1 MATNEEKRRAIG
13 SNNEAARRAI
23 GTNNEAARRRI
34 GSDMIERRTG
44 RAQVDDINALVNQ
57 PRQRRTL
64 PAVAPRGGVPAQ
76 TGTGNYT
83 APPAGAGGGIAGPL
97 VEVSGSRE
105 YFANKT
111 QFYTS
116 DFLFVVEI
124 QPLRRMTMMDANGAE
139 VPFEYR
145 EPPTDV

>member
-1 MATNEEKRRAIG
+1 MPSLADQ
-13 SNNEAARRAI
+13 RRAI
-23 GTNNEAARRRI
+23 GTNNEAARRQI

-44 RAQVDDINALVNQ
+44 RAQVDDINALVKQ
-57 PRQRRTL
+57 PGARRTL
-64 PAVAPRGGVPAQ
+64 KQLEPRGSVPAQ
-76 TGTGNYT
+76 TGTGNYQ
-83 APPAGAGGGIAGPL
+83 PPAAGAGGGIAGPL

-116 DFLFVVEI
+116 EFLFVVEI
-124 QPLRRMTMMDANGAE
+124 QPLQRMTMMDANGAA
-139 VPFEYR
+139 VSFEYK

>member
-1 MATNEEKRRAIG
+1 MATLAEQRAQIAEGMRRSRQGTSEASRRATG
-13 SNNEAARRAI
+13 QA
-23 GTNNEAARRRI
+23 
-34 GSDMIERRTG
+34 MIERRTG
-44 RAQVDDINALVNQ
+44 RAEVDDINALVNQ
-57 PRQRRTL
+57 PRQRRSL
-64 PAVAPRGGVPAQ
+64 PAVEPRGSVAPQRGR
-76 TGTGNYT
+76 GNYT

-116 DFLFVVEI
+116 EFLFVVEI

>member
-1 MATNEEKRRAIG
+1 MATLADQRRAIAEG
-13 SNNEAARRAI
+13 MRASRQATGEAERRAT
-23 GTNNEAARRRI
+23 GEAMVR
-34 GSDMIERRTG
+34 RRTG
-44 RAQVDDINALVNQ
+44 RDDVDDINAVVRQ
-57 PRQRRTL
+57 PRQRTAL
-64 PAVAPRGGVPAQ
+64 PAVAPRGSVPAQ
-76 TGTGNYT
+76 TGTGNYQ
-83 APPAGAGGGIAGPL
+83 PPAAGAGGGIAGPL
-97 VEVSGSRE
+97 VEVPGSRE

-116 DFLFVVEI
+116 EFLFVVEI

>member
-1 MATNEEKRRAIG
+1 MATLEEQRRATADG
-13 SNNEAARRAI
+13 MTASRAPT
-23 GTNNEAARRRI
+23 GQAQRQA
-34 GSDMIERRTG
+34 GGQAMIERRTG
-44 RAQVDDINALVNQ
+44 KAVVEDINALVNQ
-57 PRQRRTL
+57 PRQRRSL
-64 PAVAPRGGVPAQ
+64 PAVEPRGGVPAQ
-76 TGTGNYT
+76 TGTGNYK

-116 DFLFVVEI
+116 EFLFVVEI